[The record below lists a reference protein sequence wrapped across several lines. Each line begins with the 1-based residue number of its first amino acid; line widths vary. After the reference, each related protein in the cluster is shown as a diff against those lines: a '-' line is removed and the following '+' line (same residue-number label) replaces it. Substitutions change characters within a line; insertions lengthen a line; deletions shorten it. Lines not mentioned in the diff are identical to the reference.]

1 MRNLTLS
8 LAAVI
13 ALVACG
19 GPSNQ
24 EIATAKQARYQG
36 DKSVLFR
43 TAKAAAE
50 EKTKI
55 AKEDEASLGFQTVG
69 RWYTTE
75 GILAPG
81 SDEDYKNVPDKSIRL
96 TLVVRLVPDADKWI
110 VQVEPSMLRRIS
122 GSPQPQKVEAND
134 PSVPGYVQGQ
144 VDSMQFTIWQALKA
158 YEVKAP
164 GGIAPGPE
172 PTPAPAADPAAGS
185 AAPAA
190 DPAAGS
196 AAPAPATP

>member
-1 MRNLTLS
+1 MRTLTLS

-19 GPSNQ
+19 GPSTQ
-24 EIATAKQARYQG
+24 EITTAKQARYEG

-50 EKTKI
+50 EKSKI
-55 AKEDEASLGFQTVG
+55 ANADEAALGFQTVG
-69 RWYTTE
+69 RWYTTD

-81 SDEDYKNVPDKSIRL
+81 SDEDYKNVPDKSIRV

-122 GSPQPQKVEAND
+122 GSPQPQKVEPND

-144 VDSMQFTIWQALKA
+144 VDAMQFTIWKALQQ
-158 YEVKAP
+158 YQVKTP
-164 GGIAPGPE
+164 GGIAPA
-172 PTPAPAADPAAGS
+172 TAPAPATDPAAGS
-185 AAPAA
+185 AAP
-190 DPAAGS
+190 DAGS

>member
-55 AKEDEASLGFQTVG
+55 AKEDEATLGFQTVG

-96 TLVVRLVPDADKWI
+96 TLVVRLVPDADKWL

-122 GSPQPQKVEAND
+122 GSPQPQKVEVND

-196 AAPAPATP
+196 AAPATP